1 MSIDITLTCD
11 NFQLANPQ
19 AKAAIQNLI
28 KEHMGDY
35 KMKLESEDNDRFY
48 LEANR
53 GNSANVGDSYSGRV
67 QELVDAMAPYVKEAF
82 SVTLREDSMEDERD
96 CVIIGG
102 PTPKS
107 IENYQFKQQIEQA
120 LALFSSND
128 DRQLAMRALLN
139 SIKESG
145 QVSDLVDPKMVKVFV
160 DVEGGVVQN
169 IYGTHPVNLTV
180 IDFDIEGTDKD
191 ELKELPD
198 GARAIV
204 SPRAVDVDKTENEL
218 FYAAL
223 FDQGSKVVKKP
234 RP

>member
-1 MSIDITLTCD
+1 MSIDITLTCES
-11 NFQLANPQ
+11 FQLANPQ
-19 AKAAIQNLI
+19 AEAAIQNLI
-28 KEHMGDY
+28 KEHMDDY
-35 KMKLESEDNDRFY
+35 KMKLESDGDDRFY

-67 QELVDAMAPYVKEAF
+67 QELVDAMAPYVKDAF

-96 CVIIGG
+96 CVFIGG

-107 IENYQFKQQIEQA
+107 IEDYQFKQQIEQA
-120 LALFSSND
+120 LALFSSDD
-128 DRQLAMRALLN
+128 DRQVAMRALLN

-145 QVSDLVDPKMVKVFV
+145 QTPDLIDPKMVKVFV
-160 DVEGGVVQN
+160 DVQGSQVQN
-169 IYGTHPVNLTV
+169 VYGTHPINLTV

-198 GARAIV
+198 GALAIV
-204 SPRAVDVDKTENEL
+204 SPRAVDVDKAKNEL

-223 FDQGSKVVKKP
+223 FDEGNKVAKKP